1 MHESTVSRATAGKF
15 VLLPSG
21 QVVAFSV
28 FFTASLGVKDV
39 IKQIIENEDRTRPYS
54 DQEIVEKLRSDNGII
69 LARRTVAKYR
79 EELQILP
86 ARLRK
91 HV

>member
-15 VLLPSG
+15 VLIPSG
-21 QVVAFSV
+21 QVVPFSV

-39 IKQIIENEDRTRPYS
+39 IKQIIDAEDRSRPYS
-54 DQEIVEKLRSDNGII
+54 DQEIVERLRNDNGIR

-79 EELQILP
+79 EELSILP

-91 HV
+91 HS